1 MEPEV
6 RNKLDLA
13 IEIRDVY
20 AREILDFAGN
30 PAIEVEVLA
39 GGEIIGKASVAGEN
53 YSKKE
58 QIEKQTE
65 KQQVHIEEKIELLNS
80 QIAPE
85 IIGENV
91 FEQRKIDT
99 ILKENG
105 NEQTSF
111 AISLAVARAAAA
123 AEKIPLYRYLGGVRA
138 VHPSMPQLIRK
149 EEIEIEKI
157 KEIKVEESMVLTKL
171 FERILEEQNEGKK
184 MILSQETAGT
194 EDSFLVDLAVAAN
207 ITMILVENRE
217 SAYYTV
223 LNNRLLQLEEKIGG

>member
-20 AREILDFAGN
+20 AREILDFVGN

-138 VHPSMPQLIRK
+138 VHPSMPQLVRK

-157 KEIKVEESMVLTKL
+157 KEIKVDESTILTKL

-184 MILSQETAGT
+184 LILSQETAGT

>member
-30 PAIEVEVLA
+30 PAIEVLA
-39 GGEIIGKASVAGEN
+39 GGEIIGKASMAGKN

-58 QIEKQTE
+58 QTE

-123 AEKIPLYRYLGGVRA
+123 AEKVPLYRYLGGVRT

-157 KEIKVEESMVLTKL
+157 KEIKIDESTVLTKL
-171 FERILEEQNEGKK
+171 FERILKEQNEGNK

-223 LNNRLLQLEEKIGG
+223 LNNRLLQLEEKISG

>member
-157 KEIKVEESMVLTKL
+157 KEIKVEESTVLTKL

-207 ITMILVENRE
+207 IMMILVENRE

>member
-30 PAIEVEVLA
+30 SAIEVEVLA

-149 EEIEIEKI
+149 EEIEVEKI
-157 KEIKVEESMVLTKL
+157 KEIKVEESTVLTKL

>member
-1 MEPEV
+1 M
-6 RNKLDLA
+6 
-13 IEIRDVY
+13 
-20 AREILDFAGN
+20 AG
-30 PAIEVEVLA
+30 
-39 GGEIIGKASVAGEN
+39 KN

-58 QIEKQTE
+58 QTE
-65 KQQVHIEEKIELLNS
+65 KQQVHIGEKIELLNS

-157 KEIKVEESMVLTKL
+157 KEIKIDESTVLTKL
-171 FERILEEQNEGKK
+171 FERILKEQNEGNKL
-184 MILSQETAGT
+184 ILSQETAGT

-223 LNNRLLQLEEKIGG
+223 LNNRLLQLEEKISG

>member
-149 EEIEIEKI
+149 EEIEVEKI
-157 KEIKVEESMVLTKL
+157 KEIKVEESTVLTKL

-184 MILSQETAGT
+184 MILSQETSGT

-223 LNNRLLQLEEKIGG
+223 LNNRLLQLEEKISG

>member
-65 KQQVHIEEKIELLNS
+65 KQQVYIEEKIELLNS

-149 EEIEIEKI
+149 EEIEVEKI
-157 KEIKVEESMVLTKL
+157 KEIKVEESTVLTKL

>member
-149 EEIEIEKI
+149 EEIEVEKI
-157 KEIKVEESMVLTKL
+157 KEIKVEESTVLTKL

-223 LNNRLLQLEEKIGG
+223 LNNRLLQLEEKISG

>member
-58 QIEKQTE
+58 QIDKQTE

-157 KEIKVEESMVLTKL
+157 KEIKIDESTVLTKL
-171 FERILEEQNEGKK
+171 FERILKEQNEGNK

-223 LNNRLLQLEEKIGG
+223 LNNRLLQLEEKISG

>member
-13 IEIRDVY
+13 VEIRDVY

-39 GGEIIGKASVAGEN
+39 GGEIIGKASVAGKN
-53 YSKKE
+53 YNKKE
-58 QIEKQTE
+58 QTE
-65 KQQVHIEEKIELLNS
+65 KQQMDIEGKIELLNS

-123 AEKIPLYRYLGGVRA
+123 AEKIPLYRYL
-138 VHPSMPQLIRK
+138 
-149 EEIEIEKI
+149 EIEKI
-157 KEIKVEESMVLTKL
+157 KEIKVDESTILTKL

-184 MILSQETAGT
+184 LILSQETAGT
-194 EDSFLVDLAVAAN
+194 EDNFLVDLAVAAN
-207 ITMILVENRE
+207 ITLILVENRE

>member
-39 GGEIIGKASVAGEN
+39 GGEIIGKASMAGKN
-53 YSKKE
+53 YSK
-58 QIEKQTE
+58 

-157 KEIKVEESMVLTKL
+157 KEIKIDESTVLTKL
-171 FERILEEQNEGKK
+171 FERILKEQNEGNK

>member
-39 GGEIIGKASVAGEN
+39 GGEIIGKASMAGKN

-58 QIEKQTE
+58 QTE

-123 AEKIPLYRYLGGVRA
+123 EKIPLYRYLGGVRA

-157 KEIKVEESMVLTKL
+157 KEIKIDESTVLTKL
-171 FERILEEQNEGKK
+171 FERILKEQNEGNKL
-184 MILSQETAGT
+184 ILSQETAGT
-194 EDSFLVDLAVAAN
+194 EDSFQVDLAVAAN

-223 LNNRLLQLEEKIGG
+223 LNNRLLQLEEKISG

>member
-20 AREILDFAGN
+20 AREILDFAGS

-157 KEIKVEESMVLTKL
+157 KEIKIEESTVLTKL

>member
-39 GGEIIGKASVAGEN
+39 GGEIIGKASVAGGN

-157 KEIKVEESMVLTKL
+157 KEIKVEESTVLTKL

-184 MILSQETAGT
+184 MILSQKTAGT

>member
-65 KQQVHIEEKIELLNS
+65 KQQVYIEEKIELLNS

-138 VHPSMPQLIRK
+138 VHPSMPQLVRK

-157 KEIKVEESMVLTKL
+157 KEIKVEESTVLTKL
-171 FERILEEQNEGKK
+171 FEIILEEQNEGKK

>member
-157 KEIKVEESMVLTKL
+157 KEIKIDESTVLTKL

>member
-6 RNKLDLA
+6 RNKLDHA

-39 GGEIIGKASVAGEN
+39 GGEIIGKASMAGKN

-58 QIEKQTE
+58 QTE

-111 AISLAVARAAAA
+111 AVARAAAA

-157 KEIKVEESMVLTKL
+157 KEIKIDESTVLTKL
-171 FERILEEQNEGKK
+171 FERILKEQNEGNK

-194 EDSFLVDLAVAAN
+194 EASFLVDLAVAAN

-223 LNNRLLQLEEKIGG
+223 LNNRLLQLEEKISG

>member
-6 RNKLDLA
+6 RNKLNLA

-157 KEIKVEESMVLTKL
+157 KEIKVEESTVLTKL

-223 LNNRLLQLEEKIGG
+223 LNNRLLQLEEKIRG

>member
-138 VHPSMPQLIRK
+138 VHPSMPQLIKK

-157 KEIKVEESMVLTKL
+157 KEIKVEESTVLTKL

>member
-39 GGEIIGKASVAGEN
+39 GGEIIGKASMAGKN

-58 QIEKQTE
+58 QTE

-85 IIGENV
+85 IIG
-91 FEQRKIDT
+91 EQRKIDT

-123 AEKIPLYRYLGGVRA
+123 AEKVPLYRYLGGVRA

-157 KEIKVEESMVLTKL
+157 KEIKIDESTVLTKL
-171 FERILEEQNEGKK
+171 FERILKEQNEGNKL
-184 MILSQETAGT
+184 ILSQETAGT

>member
-149 EEIEIEKI
+149 EEIEVEKI
-157 KEIKVEESMVLTKL
+157 KEIKIEESTVLTKL

>member
-105 NEQTSF
+105 NEQISF

-149 EEIEIEKI
+149 EEIEVEKI
-157 KEIKVEESMVLTKL
+157 KEIKVEESTVLTKL

>member
-157 KEIKVEESMVLTKL
+157 KEIKVEESTVLTKL
-171 FERILEEQNEGKK
+171 FERIL
-184 MILSQETAGT
+184 
-194 EDSFLVDLAVAAN
+194 
-207 ITMILVENRE
+207 
-217 SAYYTV
+217 
-223 LNNRLLQLEEKIGG
+223 

>member
-157 KEIKVEESMVLTKL
+157 KEIKIDESTVLTKL
-171 FERILEEQNEGKK
+171 FERILKEQNEGNK

-223 LNNRLLQLEEKIGG
+223 LNNRLLQLEEKISG

>member
-157 KEIKVEESMVLTKL
+157 KEIKVEESTVLTKL

-184 MILSQETAGT
+184 MILSQKTAGT

>member
-20 AREILDFAGN
+20 AREILDFDGN

-111 AISLAVARAAAA
+111 VISLAVARAAAA

-149 EEIEIEKI
+149 EEIEVEKI
-157 KEIKVEESMVLTKL
+157 KEIKVEESTVLTKL

>member
-65 KQQVHIEEKIELLNS
+65 KQQVYIEEKIELLNS

-138 VHPSMPQLIRK
+138 VHPSMPQLVRK

-157 KEIKVEESMVLTKL
+157 KEIKVEESTVLTKL
-171 FERILEEQNEGKK
+171 FEIILEEQNEGKK

-207 ITMILVENRE
+207 ITIIQ
-217 SAYYTV
+217 Y
-223 LNNRLLQLEEKIGG
+223 

>member
-39 GGEIIGKASVAGEN
+39 GGEIIGKASMAGKN

-58 QIEKQTE
+58 QTE
-65 KQQVHIEEKIELLNS
+65 KQQVHIEEIELLNS

-157 KEIKVEESMVLTKL
+157 KEIKIDESTVLTKL
-171 FERILEEQNEGKK
+171 FERILKEQNEGNK

-223 LNNRLLQLEEKIGG
+223 LNNRLLQLEEKISG

>member
-149 EEIEIEKI
+149 EEIEVEKI
-157 KEIKVEESMVLTKL
+157 KEIKVEESTVLTKL

>member
-157 KEIKVEESMVLTKL
+157 KEIKIDESAVLTKL
-171 FERILEEQNEGKK
+171 FERILKEQNEGNKL
-184 MILSQETAGT
+184 ILSQETAGT
-194 EDSFLVDLAVAAN
+194 EDSFLIDLAVAAN

>member
-58 QIEKQTE
+58 QIDKQTE

-157 KEIKVEESMVLTKL
+157 KEIKIDESTVLTKL
-171 FERILEEQNEGKK
+171 FERILKEQNEGNKL
-184 MILSQETAGT
+184 ILSQETAGT

>member
-39 GGEIIGKASVAGEN
+39 GGEIIGKASMAGKN

-58 QIEKQTE
+58 QTE

-123 AEKIPLYRYLGGVRA
+123 EKIPLYRYLGGVRA

-157 KEIKVEESMVLTKL
+157 KEIKIDESTVLTKL
-171 FERILEEQNEGKK
+171 FERILKEQNEGNK

-223 LNNRLLQLEEKIGG
+223 LNNRLLQLEEKISG

>member
-39 GGEIIGKASVAGEN
+39 GGEN

-58 QIEKQTE
+58 QTE

-157 KEIKVEESMVLTKL
+157 KEIKIDESTVLTKL
-171 FERILEEQNEGKK
+171 FERILKEQNEGNKL
-184 MILSQETAGT
+184 ILSQETAGT

-223 LNNRLLQLEEKIGG
+223 LNNRLLQLEEKISG

>member
-157 KEIKVEESMVLTKL
+157 KEIKVEESTVLTKL

-207 ITMILVENRE
+207 ITMILVENKE

>member
-1 MEPEV
+1 M
-6 RNKLDLA
+6 
-13 IEIRDVY
+13 
-20 AREILDFAGN
+20 
-30 PAIEVEVLA
+30 
-39 GGEIIGKASVAGEN
+39 
-53 YSKKE
+53 
-58 QIEKQTE
+58 
-65 KQQVHIEEKIELLNS
+65 HIEEKIELLNS

-138 VHPSMPQLIRK
+138 VHPSMPQLIRN

-157 KEIKVEESMVLTKL
+157 KEIKIDESTVLTKL
-171 FERILEEQNEGKK
+171 FERILKEQNEGNKL
-184 MILSQETAGT
+184 ILSQETAGT

-217 SAYYTV
+217 NAYYTV
-223 LNNRLLQLEEKIGG
+223 LNNRLLQLEEKISG

>member
-39 GGEIIGKASVAGEN
+39 GGEI
-53 YSKKE
+53 
-58 QIEKQTE
+58 
-65 KQQVHIEEKIELLNS
+65 
-80 QIAPE
+80 
-85 IIGENV
+85 
-91 FEQRKIDT
+91 
-99 ILKENG
+99 G

-123 AEKIPLYRYLGGVRA
+123 AEKVPLYRYLGGVRA
-138 VHPSMPQLIRK
+138 VHASMPELIRK

-157 KEIKVEESMVLTKL
+157 KEIKIDESTVLTKL
-171 FERILEEQNEGKK
+171 FERILKEQNEGNK

-223 LNNRLLQLEEKIGG
+223 LNNRLLQLEEKISG

>member
-6 RNKLDLA
+6 RNKLDH
-13 IEIRDVY
+13 

-157 KEIKVEESMVLTKL
+157 KEIKVEESTVLTKL

>member
-1 MEPEV
+1 VEPEV

-157 KEIKVEESMVLTKL
+157 KEIKVEESTVLTKL